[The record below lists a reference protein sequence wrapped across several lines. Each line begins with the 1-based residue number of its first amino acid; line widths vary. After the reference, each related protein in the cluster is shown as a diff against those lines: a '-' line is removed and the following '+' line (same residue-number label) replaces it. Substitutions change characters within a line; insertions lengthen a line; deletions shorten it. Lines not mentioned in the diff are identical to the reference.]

1 MLINGNYI
9 LEFFLKHEQSFADS
23 FNAFMKRRSSEIGR
37 QFHSF
42 SLDGQDRDAGA
53 DYVLTDANR
62 FAIVE
67 FKYSE
72 KDLVS
77 EKQKPRRLNLCKE
90 LANNKRMLNF
100 HDRCHF
106 ISWANGP
113 EMAVRTNI
121 YRKEICNKK
130 IFGDHCGLTMCS
142 PESDS
147 NISAREF
154 VDNFFHN
161 TARASLCLRDFE
173 TYIAWVLEQASG
185 STRSTLE
192 LLTFNPN
199 SIDLVLV
206 RLDSISAAQNW
217 VREHYPPSSFS
228 YP

>member
-1 MLINGNYI
+1 
-9 LEFFLKHEQSFADS
+9 
-23 FNAFMKRRSSEIGR
+23 MKRKSLAAGR

-67 FKYSE
+67 FKYSD

-90 LANNKRMLNF
+90 LTINKEMLSS
-100 HDRCHF
+100 HDKCHF
-106 ISWANGP
+106 ISWAEGR
-113 EMAVRTNI
+113 EMFVRTNI
-121 YRKEICNKK
+121 YRKEVCNKK
-130 IFGDHCGLTMCS
+130 IFGDGCGLTMCL
-142 PESDS
+142 PEPDS
-147 NISAREF
+147 SIPAIEF

-161 TARASLCLRDFE
+161 PPRASLSLRDFE
-173 TYIAWVLEQASG
+173 LYIAWVLQKTSG

-192 LLTFNPN
+192 LLTFNPD

-206 RLDSISAAQNW
+206 RLDSIKAAQDW
-217 VREHYPPSSFS
+217 VRKHYPLPQII